1 MTDVFTLEDVKSEYP
16 EAVVNGDVVLEKLC
30 LAMADKVADLQD
42 QMAEKDFQI
51 LKITERLEK
60 LESKRQ

>member
-1 MTDVFTLEDVKSEYP
+1 MTDVFTLEDLKLEYP
-16 EAVVNGDVVLEKLC
+16 ESVVNGEVVLEKLC

-51 LKITERLEK
+51 LKITDRLEK
-60 LESKRQ
+60 LESRRQ

>member
-1 MTDVFTLEDVKSEYP
+1 MTDVFSLEDVKLEYP
-16 EAVVNGDVVLEKLC
+16 EAVENGEIVLSKLC
-30 LAMADKVADLQD
+30 VAMADKVSDLQD

>member
-16 EAVVNGDVVLEKLC
+16 EAVVNGEVVLGKLC